1 MPSIVGGIIMAVWVL
16 ALEAAAVA
24 TYGGFPW

>member
-1 MPSIVGGIIMAVWVL
+1 MQKVIGCLIMALWVIG
-16 ALEAAAVA
+16 LEAAAVA